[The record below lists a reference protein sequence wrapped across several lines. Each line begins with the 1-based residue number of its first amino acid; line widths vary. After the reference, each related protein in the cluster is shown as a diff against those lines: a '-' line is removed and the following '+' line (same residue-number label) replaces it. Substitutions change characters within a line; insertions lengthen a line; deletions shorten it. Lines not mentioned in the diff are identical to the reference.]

1 MAEAQIELTPEE
13 EARIK
18 WQSVLLGKT
27 QAVVEPVLVEE
38 ELTET
43 EEEETAPLVLDN
55 GPEAVLARLHKS
67 MLTA

>member
-43 EEEETAPLVLDN
+43 EETAPLVLDN

-67 MLTA
+67 MMTA